1 MASDWLLKVNL
12 SSWREH
18 WRQSANIQRTPSPS
32 IVHRPYSTTYH
43 SRHFTDICELIEIFL
58 YNVLYTIYRVYI
70 MKDEITTVQLN
81 KSVVK
86 ALKSIKKYPRE
97 TYNEVIFNLIKNAEE
112 TKEFD
117 KFVQEAQRTKMK
129 ELWEKGD
136 YSGWE
141 NA

>member
-1 MASDWLLKVNL
+1 
-12 SSWREH
+12 
-18 WRQSANIQRTPSPS
+18 
-32 IVHRPYSTTYH
+32 
-43 SRHFTDICELIEIFL
+43 
-58 YNVLYTIYRVYI
+58 

-136 YSGWE
+136 YTEWE

>member
-1 MASDWLLKVNL
+1 
-12 SSWREH
+12 
-18 WRQSANIQRTPSPS
+18 
-32 IVHRPYSTTYH
+32 
-43 SRHFTDICELIEIFL
+43 
-58 YNVLYTIYRVYI
+58 

-97 TYNEVIFNLIKNAEE
+97 TFNEVIFNLIKNAEE